1 MPWSR
6 TTLCAVDLLGLETG
20 SLLVLDGGLA
30 TELENRG
37 HDLSSSLWSARLL
50 IEDPG
55 AIRDVHRAY
64 FAAGADV
71 ATTASY
77 QGSLSGFAA
86 LGVDGAVMLRRSV
99 ELARQARDEHGS
111 GWVAA
116 SVGPYGAVLADG
128 SEYRGD
134 YGLSVTQM
142 RRFHRPRLEVL
153 VDAGPDVLAVET
165 IPSLAE
171 AEALVAELEILQVPS
186 WLSFTIAGVST
197 RAGEPLDEAFSLA
210 RSCSAVVAVGV
221 NCSAPDDVLGAVRTA
236 VRASGKPA
244 VAYPNSGESWDATAR
259 RWIGPSGF
267 ETERVDGWLAAGA
280 QLVGGCCRVGPEA
293 IGAVAAR
300 VRARRAARR
309 G

>member
-1 MPWSR
+1 MD
-6 TTLCAVDLLGLETG
+6 VLGLATG
-20 SLLVLDGGLA
+20 SVLVLDGGLA

-37 HDLSSSLWSARLL
+37 HDLSSTLWSARLL

-64 FAAGADV
+64 FATGADL

-77 QGSLSGFAA
+77 QGSLPGFSA

-128 SEYRGD
+128 SEYRGS
-134 YGLSVTQM
+134 YGLSVAQL
-142 RRFHRPRLEVL
+142 RRFHRPRLEIL
-153 VDAGPDVLAVET
+153 AGAGPDVLAVET

-186 WLSFTIAGVST
+186 WISFTVSGSST
-197 RAGEPLDEAFSLA
+197 RAGDPLDEAFALA
-210 RSCSAVVAVGV
+210 GSCSAVIAVGV
-221 NCSAPDDVLGAVRTA
+221 NCSAPGDVLGAVRTA

-244 VAYPNSGESWDATAR
+244 VAYPNSGEAWDAAAR
-259 RWIGPSGF
+259 RWRGPSGF
-267 ETERVDGWLAAGA
+267 EAERVDAWLAAGA
-280 QLVGGCCRVGPEA
+280 QLVGGCCRVGPDA
-293 IGAVAAR
+293 IAAVAAR
-300 VRARRAARR
+300 VRGRRT
-309 G
+309 GGLG